1 VRIAVWLSILAFFG
15 VLYWFQRDRDHL
27 SEAKVIRIR
36 KSGLLLDLLD
46 RCPHGCGHAKHLPGL
61 CRHWTLSFKGKGV
74 TQCPCE
80 VEE

>member
-36 KSGLLLDLLD
+36 KSGL
-46 RCPHGCGHAKHLPGL
+46 
-61 CRHWTLSFKGKGV
+61 
-74 TQCPCE
+74 
-80 VEE
+80 